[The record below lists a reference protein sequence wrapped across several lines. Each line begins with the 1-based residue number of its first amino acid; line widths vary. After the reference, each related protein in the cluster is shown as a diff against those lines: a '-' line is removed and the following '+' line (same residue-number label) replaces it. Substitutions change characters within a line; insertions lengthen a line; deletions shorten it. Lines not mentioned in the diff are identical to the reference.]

1 MARLKKL
8 EEENPLPE
16 NIIIPD
22 DPDADPKSE

>member
-22 DPDADPKSE
+22 DPDTDPKSE